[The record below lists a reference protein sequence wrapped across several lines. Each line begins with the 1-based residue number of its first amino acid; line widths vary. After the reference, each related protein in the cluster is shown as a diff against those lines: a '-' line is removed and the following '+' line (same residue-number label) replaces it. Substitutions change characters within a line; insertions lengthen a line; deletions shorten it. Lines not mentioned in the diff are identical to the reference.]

1 MNYKFKTPKYK
12 FKAPKYKFKASTISS
27 NNIKYKFTNTQLS
40 PTLHI

>member
-27 NNIKYKFTNTQLS
+27 NNIKYKFTNT
-40 PTLHI
+40 